1 MKLRC
6 TRDSVR
12 IRIRKSELG
21 QLGTAHEI
29 SERVCFGPGNE
40 LHFGLKIEDEIEAL
54 KADFANGRIMISIP
68 NKQAEHWFK
77 PQEVGIEA
85 QIAVSDDRQLH
96 ILIEKDFPCNDREG
110 EDKSDTFWELASESP
125 DAC

>member
-12 IRIRKSELG
+12 IRIRKSELA
-21 QLGTAHEI
+21 QLGQVREI
-29 SERVCFGPGNE
+29 GERVSFGPSNE
-40 LHFGLKIEDEIEAL
+40 LQFALKIEDDIETV
-54 KADFANGRIMISIP
+54 KAAFAHGRILISIP
-68 NKQAEHWFK
+68 SKKAERWFQ

-85 QIAVSDDRQLH
+85 QIALSADRHLH
-96 ILIEKDFPCNDREG
+96 VLIEKDFPCNDREG
-110 EDKSDTFWELASESP
+110 EDKSDTFWELAPESP